1 LIRRARGCQG
11 RNLANGIQTTEGPI
25 RDHIDVGELNA
36 FFKRMPVAFYR
47 SGLDGVLVAANPA
60 LATLLGYGTV
70 EDLTRQVTSV
80 ESVYVNPERRLRW
93 IEEIDATGVV
103 YDFDIELQR
112 PDGTTVWA
120 RDSARAIRDDAGDVI
135 YYEGSL
141 IDVTDKIEAQKAKDE
156 FIATIS
162 HELRNPIAAMLGLG
176 QELATNYDS
185 FTDDDRREMAQM
197 IARQADDASWLI
209 EDLLVAYGDELNG
222 ISIHPEVFD
231 VVKEI
236 ERVLEVEQHPIDFQV
251 FDGSSE
257 VTADPRR
264 TRQILKNL
272 VSNALRHGGETMSV
286 ALAKVG
292 DRIEVKVRDSGEAI
306 PDTDVERIFKAFEM
320 GSRGAHPNSVGLGL
334 AVARRLARLMEGD
347 VTYRYEDGWSSFV
360 LSLPTT

>member
-1 LIRRARGCQG
+1 MITESPGGQSHQFPE
-11 RNLANGIQTTEGPI
+11 GIHPREEPI
-25 RDHIDVGELNA
+25 RDQIDIGELNA

-47 SGLDGVLVAANPA
+47 SALNGELVAANPA
-60 LATLLGYGTV
+60 LATLLGFETV
-70 EDLTRQVTSV
+70 EELKRQVESV
-80 ESVYVNPERRLRW
+80 VSVYVNPERRLRW

-103 YDFDIELQR
+103 YDFDIELR
-112 PDGTTVWA
+112 RSDGTTVWA
-120 RDSARAIRDDAGDVI
+120 RDSARAIRDDGGEVI

-141 IDVTDKIEAQKAKDE
+141 VDVTDKIEAQRAKDE
-156 FIATIS
+156 FIATVS

-176 QELATNYDS
+176 QELANNYES
-185 FTDDDRREMAQM
+185 FTDEDRREMAQM

-209 EDLLVAYGDELNG
+209 EDLLVAYGDDLNG
-222 ISIHPEVFD
+222 VSIHSEVFD

-236 ERVLEVEQHPIDFQV
+236 ERVLEVEEHPIDLQV
-251 FDGSSE
+251 FDGSSQIL
-257 VTADPRR
+257 ADPRR

-272 VSNALRHGGETMSV
+272 VSNALRHGGGNVNV

-334 AVARRLARLMEGD
+334 AVARRLARLMKGD
-347 VTYRYEDGWSSFV
+347 LTYRYEDGWSSFV
-360 LSLPTT
+360 LSVPTA

>member
-1 LIRRARGCQG
+1 LHSDSQG
-11 RNLANGIQTTEGPI
+11 LQAQFAKSDSVHREDSI

-47 SGLDGVLVAANPA
+47 SALDGELVAANPA
-60 LATLLGYGTV
+60 LATLLGYETV
-70 EDLTRQVTSV
+70 EELKRQVTTV

-93 IEEIDATGVV
+93 IEEIGATGVV
-103 YDFDIELQR
+103 YDFDIELRR

-120 RDSARAIRDDAGDVI
+120 RDSARAIRDETGGVV

-141 IDVTDKIEAQKAKDE
+141 IDVTDKIDAQKAKDE
-156 FIATIS
+156 FIATVS

-176 QELATNYDS
+176 QEFANNYDS
-185 FTDDDRREMAQM
+185 FTDQDRREMAQM

-209 EDLLVAYGDELNG
+209 EDLLVAYGDDLNG
-222 ISIHPEVFD
+222 VSIHSEVFD

-236 ERVLEVEQHPIDFQV
+236 ERVLEVEEHPIELQV
-251 FDGSSE
+251 FDGSSQ
-257 VTADPRR
+257 VYADPRR

-272 VSNALRHGGETMSV
+272 VSNALRHGGGTVSV

-292 DRIEVKVRDSGEAI
+292 DRIEVKVRDSGEGL
-306 PDTDVERIFKAFEM
+306 PDSDVERIFKAFEM

-334 AVARRLARLMEGD
+334 AVARRLARLMQGD
-347 VTYRYEDGWSSFV
+347 LTYRYEDGWSSFV
-360 LSLPTT
+360 LSVPTA